1 VIETVTTHTEPRFTF
16 AYNPYDD
23 DMKRMRRTLILEPT
37 LTHAWFKATHQC
49 CNSSD
54 GLVVD
59 VGGNFGWYTLYSL
72 ALGCKVVVFEPVPA
86 YQEVMRLGL
95 ALNPGFSERVT
106 LYGNVVY
113 NTPGLYTLRVP
124 IPSKIGR
131 LKKLGMTGMDGAAGI
146 LKADWR
152 ARSYEHKAAS
162 VRIDELVQR
171 DVCMLKADV
180 EGYEAQVLQTA
191 ATLLSTRRVPAVQL
205 ELTRTPSAKNQTCAT
220 IKMLQQLD
228 RLGYSFQQV
237 NNRDID
243 LDAPPIGAWA
253 RGGRYIPPFPTAR
266 GRAKRSGDSAAKM
279 LAAYRKD
286 FTSFS
291 TNLIGYREGPP
302 PGLEHVPKWPSLT
315 CSADNQ

>member
-1 VIETVTTHTEPRFTF
+1 VTP
-16 AYNPYDD
+16 
-23 DMKRMRRTLILEPT
+23 
-37 LTHAWFKATHQC
+37 HATTCAAAR
-49 CNSSD
+49 
-54 GLVVD
+54 
-59 VGGNFGWYTLYSL
+59 YTLYSL